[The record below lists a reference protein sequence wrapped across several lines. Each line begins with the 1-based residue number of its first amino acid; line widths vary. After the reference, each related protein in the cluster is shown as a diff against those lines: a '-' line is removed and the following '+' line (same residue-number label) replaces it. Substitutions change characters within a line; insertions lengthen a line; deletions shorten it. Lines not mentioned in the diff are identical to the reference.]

1 MRGRSVLALLSAAV
15 LALLLGGCSLL
26 GGDIRERL
34 DLFMTTLNAADRS
47 TINSQFDQARTT
59 DLPTMD
65 ATWWST
71 NFPAPPDADHPY
83 ALTVF
88 DFADPSKVTGILMGP
103 PAFNSN
109 TGVPRNI
116 VLTMS
121 RVGSDWFIEKIYL
134 DGSATPLIQ

>member
-1 MRGRSVLALLSAAV
+1 MRRRAVLFILSAAS
-15 LALLLGGCSLL
+15 LALTLASCSLL
-26 GGDIRERL
+26 GGDLRDRL

-71 NFPAPPDADHPY
+71 NFPAPLDSTHLY
-83 ALTVF
+83 GLTVF
-88 DFADPSKVTGILMGP
+88 DFADPAKVTGTIMGP
-103 PAFNSN
+103 PAFNAN

-121 RVGSDWFIEKIYL
+121 RVGSDWLIEKVYL
-134 DGSATPLIQ
+134 DGSATPLIK